1 MNWLAENEWCIG
13 IIYLVLGP
21 ILAIFGLQWFPY
33 VTASLIA
40 IFIITVVASLGL
52 AFGFMNSTGG
62 LIAVLAVGLLLGI
75 LAGCLIRRKIW
86 LMVGLLGLVAGFFS
100 GALVFALIS
109 SASGWTAAWGWW
121 VISIVMAIVG
131 ALVTYWLGK
140 PVVLV
145 ATSFVGCYLF
155 VRAWTMFFPG
165 HWPSESQMMSDASNI
180 ETDNIFWGF
189 VALFGICLIASIC
202 VQRKRMHKIDAD
214 LDAYQRA

>member
-33 VTASLIA
+33 VTASLVA
-40 IFIITVVASLGL
+40 IFIITLVASLGL

-100 GALVFALIS
+100 GH
-109 SASGWTAAWGWW
+109 
-121 VISIVMAIVG
+121 IV
-131 ALVTYWLGK
+131 T
-140 PVVLV
+140 P
-145 ATSFVGCYLF
+145 
-155 VRAWTMFFPG
+155 P
-165 HWPSESQMMSDASNI
+165 
-180 ETDNIFWGF
+180 
-189 VALFGICLIASIC
+189 
-202 VQRKRMHKIDAD
+202 
-214 LDAYQRA
+214 